1 MDPASHI
8 ADWKPAAIANP
19 NGLLDSPP
27 TQDGLRNVLFR
38 SSMQDDDRAR
48 LLKGFARPTVTAR

>member
-19 NGLLDSPP
+19 MGVLDSPP
-27 TQDGLRNVLFR
+27 THGGLRSALFR
-38 SSMQDDDRAR
+38 SSMHDDGKAR